1 MKLWKV
7 MIQVKNGLRHIMNM
21 LGLSLFWNDFQ
32 MMSKLYADD

>member
-21 LGLSLFWNDFQ
+21 LGLSLFGMIF
-32 MMSKLYADD
+32 K